1 MPDFTKSKIYKLV
14 NTENDEIYI
23 GSTCAPLRKR
33 KCGHKANAKRF
44 PNRRVYQHLNAV
56 GWDNVRI
63 VLLQSISCIN
73 KDELIAAEQ
82 HWIDLLRPSLNKVAA
97 VYSDCPH
104 GRKQSMCK
112 DCNGVGIC
120 EHGRDRYQ
128 CKPCGGSKICEHDRQ
143 RSSCKPCGGSSICE
157 HGRHRS
163 SCKPCGGS
171 SICEHGRHRSSCKP
185 CGGSSICEHDRV
197 RRMCIECSPFHCDYC
212 NTTHAKGTILQHYK
226 SDKHRQAYVA
236 AYIETHDEQP
246 TEFPFNQLVH

>member
-1 MPDFTKSKIYKLV
+1 MPDFTKGKIYKLV
-14 NTENDEIYI
+14 NTEDDEIYI

-33 KCGHKANAKRF
+33 KCGHKANAKKF

-63 VLLQSISCIN
+63 VLLQSISCID

-104 GRKQSMCK
+104 GRQRHTCK

-120 EHGRDRYQ
+120 EHDRHRSS
-128 CKPCGGSKICEHDRQ
+128 CKPCGGSRICEHGRL
-143 RSSCKPCGGSSICE
+143 RRMCKPCGGSSICE
-157 HGRHRS
+157 HGRDRS
-163 SCKPCGGS
+163 QCKPCGGS
-171 SICEHGRHRSSCKP
+171 KICEHNLIRIQCV
-185 CGGSSICEHDRV
+185 D
-197 RRMCIECSPFHCDYC
+197 CSPFHCDYC
-212 NTTHAKGTILQHYK
+212 EITYARGKILQHYK
-226 SDKHRQAYVA
+226 SNKHKQAYVA